1 MLIYRTEQGLA
12 LQDGNQLNILAEQDT
27 ALDAHLGALDNLAN
41 RDVASSL
48 AFDESLTWR
57 PLLERP
63 GKFIIIG
70 LNYRAHVEEIGA
82 KIPEKLLFAV
92 APGSARHS
100 AGADVTLQGEETDY
114 EGEIGIVVG
123 KHADNVSAENAWD
136 YIAGI
141 TPLNDVSARDVQAG
155 RTMEAVAQAKGFP
168 GFKPTGPWFA
178 TPDEFPDKDQITLK
192 TWVNGD
198 LRQTAYSGDMIFSI
212 PDLVSLVSAK
222 TPLEVGDVIC
232 TGTPG
237 GVAHGGEHPYLVDG
251 DEVVIQLGELPP
263 LRNRFVS

>member
-12 LQDGNQLNILAEQDT
+12 LQDGDQLNILSGLGSG
-27 ALDAHLGALDNLAN
+27 LDAHLETLADFTT
-41 RDVASSL
+41 RETSTRIT
-48 AFDESLTWR
+48 FDESLAWR
-57 PLLERP
+57 PLLENP

-92 APGSARHS
+92 APGSARHVS
-100 AGADVTLQGEETDY
+100 GADIIIQGDETDY
-114 EGEIGIVVG
+114 EGEIGIVIG
-123 KHADNVSAENAWD
+123 RRAEGVSADDAWD
-136 YIAGI
+136 YVAGI

-168 GFKPTGPWFA
+168 GFKPIGPWFA
-178 TPDEFPDKDQITLK
+178 TPDEFPDKDQITL
-192 TWVNGD
+192 TTSVNGD
-198 LRQTAYSGDMIFSI
+198 QRQTAHSGDMIFKI
-212 PDLVSLVSAK
+212 PDLIALVSEK
-222 TPLEVGDVIC
+222 TTLEVGDVIC

-251 DEVVIQLGELPP
+251 DEVVIQLGKLPP